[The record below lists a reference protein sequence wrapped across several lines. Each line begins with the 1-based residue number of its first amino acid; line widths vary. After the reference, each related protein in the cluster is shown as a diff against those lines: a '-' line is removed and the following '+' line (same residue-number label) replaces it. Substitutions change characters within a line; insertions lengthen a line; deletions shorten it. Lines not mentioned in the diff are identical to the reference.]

1 MLIGSFGATLDIP
14 DRALP
19 FGQGIACI
27 VSRPLAHF
35 LFAVVITITGFAAT
49 AGSSL
54 AHELITPETAD
65 RYITQAGRF
74 SGVMKSRDSASVRA
88 DAALSLAK
96 MLDEI
101 RELLNRDIASHGRIQ
116 GLPSQ
121 LLVDRLKQT
130 GHALVWIEPLGR
142 FGAPVELYKTA
153 LDLDPKSKRSHEA
166 LAGFLF
172 GSFYDSFRD
181 DPLKPINAEGT
192 SLHSLIETGER
203 LARDYP
209 REAFVEEA
217 RFITAVALVRAVR
230 AGFGDRK
237 MQTAKAREL
246 MTRFQRDYPDS
257 LRSAA
262 IPVFLDA
269 LQ

>member
-1 MLIGSFGATLDIP
+1 
-14 DRALP
+14 
-19 FGQGIACI
+19 
-27 VSRPLAHF
+27 
-35 LFAVVITITGFAAT
+35 
-49 AGSSL
+49 
-54 AHELITPETAD
+54 
-65 RYITQAGRF
+65 
-74 SGVMKSRDSASVRA
+74 
-88 DAALSLAK
+88 
-96 MLDEI
+96 
-101 RELLNRDIASHGRIQ
+101 
-116 GLPSQ
+116 
-121 LLVDRLKQT
+121 
-130 GHALVWIEPLGR
+130 
-142 FGAPVELYKTA
+142 VELYKTA